1 MEQQIKREVAT
12 QTAAA
17 GKAAAPRKRD
27 VAAAPKKAGLTT
39 QDLILIAVLLAAG
52 AVLKLTVGSLL
63 SSMGMK
69 PNFIIAMYCLAIILT
84 RPKLGQALIIG
95 LLAGLI
101 CQIPLLNATPLLNIP
116 SEILGAL
123 ACGLLIKVPMSI
135 GGKLDLNPLVNTFVS
150 TVVSGGT
157 FALLSVYINVVST
170 GGDVMVA
177 LATYAAIVLGT
188 ATYNCIP
195 VQVLAMPL
203 TKGLKRNGGG
213 GSAGPRPA
221 EPADAAAGRGARS
234 RGEAEDSRTEV
245 RFALALPTIS
255 GTTTALADLPAPTCD
270 STKKDDFP

>member
-12 QTAAA
+12 QTATADEA
-17 GKAAAPRKRD
+17 SAPRKRE
-27 VAAAPKKAGLTT
+27 VAAAPSRAGLST

-84 RPKLGQALIIG
+84 RPKLGQALVIG

-116 SEILGAL
+116 SEVLGAL
-123 ACGLLIKVPMSI
+123 ACGLLIKVPLRI

-177 LATYAAIVLGT
+177 LATYAAIVFGT
-188 ATYNCIP
+188 ATFNCIL

-203 TKGLKRNGGG
+203 KKVLKR
-213 GSAGPRPA
+213 
-221 EPADAAAGRGARS
+221 
-234 RGEAEDSRTEV
+234 
-245 RFALALPTIS
+245 
-255 GTTTALADLPAPTCD
+255 
-270 STKKDDFP
+270 